1 MFRKRWD
8 ALFSDNETPADIK
21 EALKSQ
27 QLRSPCDDG
36 LRSICWKA
44 FFLYDNLDRSEWTRK
59 ISNSR
64 SAYSAL
70 RSHFLKYIE
79 HPNDLVSTVDPLADD
94 EESPWQSLRRDE
106 AIREEIYQDVERCL
120 QENFFFREPSTKLKM
135 LDILFIYSKLNPD
148 LGYRQG
154 MHELL
159 APVLW
164 VVERDAIDK
173 ESLKSSG
180 PNEKFNELMLQSLDA
195 DYIEHDSF
203 TLFCSIMQTTRVYY
217 EHGNQRSSNGQAEV
231 PPIVSRSQHVLQDLL
246 MAVDPELA
254 EHLHAIEVLPQI
266 FLTRWMRLL
275 FAREFPFEDV
285 LSIWD
290 HLFAN
295 GLRMELI
302 DSVCVAMLL
311 RIRWQLLE
319 ADYSSA
325 LSLLLRYPSPDP
337 HKPHTFVQDG
347 LYLEQKMTPERG
359 ASIISKYSGKL
370 PGSTRL
376 LNQPHANTMPARVGY
391 LRSDSKNTS
400 QSSSP
405 GRSPARI
412 NQRNLE
418 TLFQDVSEGLQRRTE
433 SWSVAKAVR
442 GAMAEAKRN
451 IQSIQSEATSPT
463 SRPWDTSYFGPVR
476 PPRTKVPDAV
486 DLNKKIELLEYRN
499 KMLANMLGEALKDL
513 NSHKEDSKN
522 AHDTKSNE
530 AFEHA
535 LAMVESVQ
543 ICLDN
548 SSIPI
553 ASAEGSWD
561 TDNESTRE
569 RTIAREEEGI
579 VRQEEGKDG
588 ARQEK
593 ESLTADV
600 EATNAAAHT
609 SAISVGSQSELAS
622 PAAQPV
628 KPTPRRPATRPP
640 LAETEFSWM
649 LGDNRQRS
657 SFVSSAS
664 VPPEQSRHGDTRSKQ
679 NPLFGDGKEEGKRK
693 PSIEDDGVLLKSLG
707 GSSDRR

>member
-1 MFRKRWD
+1 M
-8 ALFSDNETPADIK
+8 
-21 EALKSQ
+21 
-27 QLRSPCDDG
+27 
-36 LRSICWKA
+36 
-44 FFLYDNLDRSEWTRK
+44 
-59 ISNSR
+59 
-64 SAYSAL
+64 
-70 RSHFLKYIE
+70 
-79 HPNDLVSTVDPLADD
+79 
-94 EESPWQSLRRDE
+94 
-106 AIREEIYQDVERCL
+106 
-120 QENFFFREPSTKLKM
+120 
-135 LDILFIYSKLNPD
+135 
-148 LGYRQG
+148 
-154 MHELL
+154 
-159 APVLW
+159 
-164 VVERDAIDK
+164 
-173 ESLKSSG
+173 
-180 PNEKFNELMLQSLDA
+180 
-195 DYIEHDSF
+195 
-203 TLFCSIMQTTRVYY
+203 
-217 EHGNQRSSNGQAEV
+217 
-231 PPIVSRSQHVLQDLL
+231 
-246 MAVDPELA
+246 
-254 EHLHAIEVLPQI
+254 
-266 FLTRWMRLL
+266 
-275 FAREFPFEDV
+275 
-285 LSIWD
+285 
-290 HLFAN
+290 
-295 GLRMELI
+295 
-302 DSVCVAMLL
+302 
-311 RIRWQLLE
+311 E

-337 HKPHTFVQDG
+337 HKPQTFVQDG
-347 LYLEQKMTPERG
+347 LYLEQKMTPEGG

-463 SRPWDTSYFGPVR
+463 SRPWDTSYCGPVR
-476 PPRTKVPDAV
+476 PPQTKVPDAV
-486 DLNKKIELLEYRN
+486 DLNKKIELLEDRN
-499 KMLANMLGEALKDL
+499 KMLAKMLGEALKDL
-513 NSHKEDSKN
+513 HSHKEYSKN

-561 TDNESTRE
+561 TVNQSTYE
-569 RTIAREEEGI
+569 RTIAREEEG
-579 VRQEEGKDG
+579 KDG
-588 ARQEK
+588 AKQEK

-640 LAETEFSWM
+640 LAESEFSWM

-664 VPPEQSRHGDTRSKQ
+664 VPPEQSRHSDTRAKQ

-693 PSIEDDGVLLKSLG
+693 PSIEDDGLLLKSLG
-707 GSSDRR
+707 GSSDRK